1 MLILLIKFFAKD
13 IGRFSDNPIFVYL
26 IYVANFLRDVVP
38 MVLEIVL
45 SIILIYFLNKFGTVY
60 AGNAGD
66 QLSQNQKALRK
77 LEKTNLIIS
86 FIICILSVFSHSITY
101 SVRSLYLKILNRIES
116 DCIFNP

>member
-1 MLILLIKFFAKD
+1 MIKFFAKD
-13 IGRFSDNPIFVYL
+13 IGRFSDSPIFVYL
-26 IYVANFLRDVVP
+26 IYVANFFRDVVP

-60 AGNAGD
+60 AGD

-101 SVRSLYLKILNRIES
+101 SVRSLDLKILNRIES